1 MSDRGTCLRALIYF
15 NPFRQVL
22 WLSNIWAMEVK
33 LVVANGKNVGQEIPV
48 TGPKFLIGR
57 ADDCQLRPRSDVISR
72 YHCVILV
79 EESFVA
85 VRDFGS
91 KNGTFVND
99 EQIMGEQEL
108 HHGDRLRVG
117 QLEFDVVSPASIGEK
132 PKGVHDAALRA
143 VEGIAPNQLDLS
155 DWLGQEDSSGTVLGM
170 LPLRRATSLDEA
182 GTDGSDEKPK
192 GGDADPNPPKN

>member
-1 MSDRGTCLRALIYF
+1 
-15 NPFRQVL
+15 
-22 WLSNIWAMEVK
+22 MEIK

-79 EESFVA
+79 EEAFLA

-99 EQIMGEQEL
+99 QQVMGEQEL
-108 HHGDRLRVG
+108 RSGDRLRVG
-117 QLEFDVVSPASIGEK
+117 QLEFDVVLSGMTNDQGRPQGDGIPDAVARAGEASPPS
-132 PKGVHDAALRA
+132 
-143 VEGIAPNQLDLS
+143 QLDLS

-170 LPLRRATSLDEA
+170 LPLRRATSLDQE
-182 GTDGSDEKPK
+182 GTPGTSEKSK
-192 GGDADPNPPKN
+192 GGDTDPDPPKK

>member
-1 MSDRGTCLRALIYF
+1 
-15 NPFRQVL
+15 
-22 WLSNIWAMEVK
+22 MEVK

-108 HHGDRLRVG
+108 HDGDRLRVG
-117 QLEFDVVSPASIGEK
+117 QLEFDVVSPGSTGEK
-132 PKGVHDAALRA
+132 PKGVHDAAIRA
-143 VEGIAPNQLDLS
+143 VEGISPNQLDLS

>member
-1 MSDRGTCLRALIYF
+1 MDI
-15 NPFRQVL
+15 
-22 WLSNIWAMEVK
+22 K
-33 LVVANGKNVGQEIPV
+33 LVVANGKNVGQEIVV

-79 EESFVA
+79 EEAFLA

-99 EQIMGEQEL
+99 EQVMGEQEL
-108 HHGDRLRVG
+108 RSGDRLRVG
-117 QLEFDVVSPASIGEK
+117 QLEFDVMLSGVIGKKET
-132 PKGVHDAALRA
+132 PRSEGIPDAAAGEAMPPL
-143 VEGIAPNQLDLS
+143 NQLDLS

-170 LPLRRATSLDEA
+170 LPLRRATSLDQE
-182 GTDGSDEKPK
+182 GTPGAEERSK
-192 GGDADPNPPKN
+192 GGDTDANPPKK

>member
-1 MSDRGTCLRALIYF
+1 
-15 NPFRQVL
+15 
-22 WLSNIWAMEVK
+22 MEVK

-79 EESFVA
+79 EETFLA

-91 KNGTFVND
+91 KNGTYVND

-108 HHGDRLRVG
+108 RGGDRLRVG
-117 QLEFDVVSPASIGEK
+117 QLEFDVVFSGRSGESGSPQ
-132 PKGVHDAALRA
+132 
-143 VEGIAPNQLDLS
+143 VEGIPDGAVRAGEGDAANQIDLS
-155 DWLGQEDSSGTVLGM
+155 DWVGQEDSSGTVLGM
-170 LPLRRATSLDEA
+170 LPLRRATSLDQEGGPGSGA
-182 GTDGSDEKPK
+182 KAKGAETDPD
-192 GGDADPNPPKN
+192 PPK

>member
-1 MSDRGTCLRALIYF
+1 
-15 NPFRQVL
+15 
-22 WLSNIWAMEVK
+22 MEIK

-79 EESFVA
+79 EEAFLA

-99 EQIMGEQEL
+99 EQVMGEQEL
-108 HHGDRLRVG
+108 RSGDRLRVG
-117 QLEFDVVSPASIGEK
+117 QLEFDVMLSGVTNEK
-132 PKGVHDAALRA
+132 GMPQS
-143 VEGIAPNQLDLS
+143 EGIPEAVARAGEAIAPSQLDLS

-170 LPLRRATSLDEA
+170 LPLRRATSLDQE
-182 GTDGSDEKPK
+182 GTPDTKEKSK
-192 GGDADPNPPKN
+192 GGETDPDPPKK

>member
-1 MSDRGTCLRALIYF
+1 
-15 NPFRQVL
+15 
-22 WLSNIWAMEVK
+22 MEVK
-33 LVVANGKNVGQEIPV
+33 LVVANGKNAGQEIPV

-99 EQIMGEQEL
+99 EQVMGEEEL
-108 HHGDRLRVG
+108 HSNDRIRVG
-117 QLEFDVVSPASIGEK
+117 QLEFDVRFSGEPDGARK
-132 PKGVHDAALRA
+132 PGTDGLRDETATDA
-143 VEGIAPNQLDLS
+143 EGGLADQLDMS
-155 DWLGQEDSSGTVLGM
+155 DWLGKEDSSGTVLGI
-170 LPLRRATSLDEA
+170 LPLRRATTLDQEGSS
-182 GTDGSDEKPK
+182 GTADTANDGESAPD
-192 GGDADPNPPKN
+192 PPKKK

>member
-1 MSDRGTCLRALIYF
+1 
-15 NPFRQVL
+15 
-22 WLSNIWAMEVK
+22 MEVK
-33 LVVANGKNVGQEIPV
+33 LVVANGKNIGQEIPV

-79 EESFVA
+79 EESFIS

-108 HHGDRLRVG
+108 HDGDRLRVG
-117 QLEFDVVSPASIGEK
+117 QLEFDVDLSGGKRGARAEEFQKASPSA
-132 PKGVHDAALRA
+132 DNAAL
-143 VEGIAPNQLDLS
+143 GQFDLS
-155 DWLGQEDSSGTVLGM
+155 DWMGQEDSSGTVLGM
-170 LPLRRATSLDEA
+170 LPLRRATSLDQPGVPDTA
-182 GTDGSDEKPK
+182 EKPK
-192 GGDADPNPPKN
+192 DGESDPNSPKK

>member
-1 MSDRGTCLRALIYF
+1 
-15 NPFRQVL
+15 
-22 WLSNIWAMEVK
+22 MEVK
-33 LVVANGKNVGQEIPV
+33 LVVANGKNLGQEIPV

-79 EESFVA
+79 EEGFVS

-108 HHGDRLRVG
+108 HDGDRLRVG
-117 QLEFDVVSPASIGEK
+117 QLEFDVDLFGARGRVVEPDQGSPGGRSAF
-132 PKGVHDAALRA
+132 
-143 VEGIAPNQLDLS
+143 NQLDLS
-155 DWLGQEDSSGTVLGM
+155 DWLGREDSSGTVLGM
-170 LPLRRATSLDEA
+170 LPLRRATSLEQE
-182 GTDGSDEKPK
+182 GSTDTSEKPK
-192 GGDADPNPPKN
+192 GRDTDPDPPKK

>member
-1 MSDRGTCLRALIYF
+1 
-15 NPFRQVL
+15 
-22 WLSNIWAMEVK
+22 MEVK

-79 EESFVA
+79 EEAFLS

-108 HHGDRLRVG
+108 RNGDRLRVG
-117 QLEFDVVSPASIGEK
+117 QLEFDVVFPGASVEK
-132 PKGVHDAALRA
+132 ADDVHDTALRA

-170 LPLRRATSLDEA
+170 LPLRRATSLDQK
-182 GTDGSDEKPK
+182 GGDGSAEKPK
-192 GGDADPNPPKN
+192 GGDTDPDSPKN

>member
-1 MSDRGTCLRALIYF
+1 
-15 NPFRQVL
+15 
-22 WLSNIWAMEVK
+22 MEVK
-33 LVVANGKNVGQEIPV
+33 LVVANGKNVGQEISV

-79 EESFVA
+79 EETFLA

-91 KNGTFVND
+91 KNGTYVND

-108 HHGDRLRVG
+108 RDGDRLRVG
-117 QLEFDVVSPASIGEK
+117 QLEFDVVFSGAASEK
-132 PKGVHDAALRA
+132 GQPQVEGVPDAAVRA
-143 VEGIAPNQLDLS
+143 GEGIAANQLDLS

-170 LPLRRATSLDEA
+170 LPLRRATSLDQE
-182 GTDGSDEKPK
+182 GSSGSDEKPK
-192 GGDADPNPPKN
+192 GADTDPDPPK

>member
-1 MSDRGTCLRALIYF
+1 
-15 NPFRQVL
+15 
-22 WLSNIWAMEVK
+22 MEIK
-33 LVVANGKNVGQEIPV
+33 LVVANGKNIGQEIPV
-48 TGPKFLIGR
+48 TGPKFLVGR

-79 EESFVA
+79 EEAFLA

-108 HHGDRLRVG
+108 RNGDRLRVG
-117 QLEFDVVSPASIGEK
+117 QLEFDVVLP
-132 PKGVHDAALRA
+132 DAAGGKGKSQGEGVSDAADRA
-143 VEGIAPNQLDLS
+143 GQAIAPGQLDMS

-170 LPLRRATSLDEA
+170 LPLRRATSLDQEGA
-182 GTDGSDEKPK
+182 SDADGKAK
-192 GGDADPNPPKN
+192 GGDTDPDPPNK

>member
-1 MSDRGTCLRALIYF
+1 
-15 NPFRQVL
+15 
-22 WLSNIWAMEVK
+22 MEVK

-79 EESFVA
+79 EEEFLV

-91 KNGTFVND
+91 KNGTYVND

-108 HHGDRLRVG
+108 HDGDRLRVG
-117 QLEFDVVSPASIGEK
+117 QLEFRVRRSDGDQAPESEETHDSEGVV
-132 PKGVHDAALRA
+132 
-143 VEGIAPNQLDLS
+143 PNQLDLS
-155 DWLGQEDSSGTVLGM
+155 DWMGQEDSSGTVLGM
-170 LPLRRATSLDEA
+170 LPLRRANSPDPESPADSAKRL
-182 GTDGSDEKPK
+182 K
-192 GGDADPNPPKN
+192 GGDTDTDAPKM

>member
-1 MSDRGTCLRALIYF
+1 
-15 NPFRQVL
+15 
-22 WLSNIWAMEVK
+22 MEIK
-33 LVVANGKNVGQEIPV
+33 LVVANGKNIGQEIPV

-79 EESFVA
+79 EEAFLA

-99 EQIMGEQEL
+99 EQVMGEQEL
-108 HHGDRLRVG
+108 RHGDRLRVG
-117 QLEFDVVSPASIGEK
+117 QLEFDVAIPDAPRDHGRPEDEGVADGADRAGE
-132 PKGVHDAALRA
+132 GV
-143 VEGIAPNQLDLS
+143 APNQLDMS

-170 LPLRRATSLDEA
+170 LPLRRATSLDQEGPA
-182 GTDGSDEKPK
+182 DSSEEPK
-192 GGDADPNPPKN
+192 GGDTDPDPPKK

>member
-1 MSDRGTCLRALIYF
+1 
-15 NPFRQVL
+15 
-22 WLSNIWAMEVK
+22 MEIK

-79 EESFVA
+79 EEAFIV

-108 HHGDRLRVG
+108 RNADRLRVG
-117 QLEFDVVSPASIGEK
+117 QLEFDVHFSDAAVDGL
-132 PKGVHDAALRA
+132 HDAAARA
-143 VEGIAPNQLDLS
+143 VEDVGLNQLDLS
-155 DWLGQEDSSGTVLGM
+155 DWLGQEDSSGTVMGM
-170 LPLRRATSLDEA
+170 LPLRRANSLDKG
-182 GTDGSDEKPK
+182 GTVGEDGGSK
-192 GGDADPNPPKN
+192 GGDSGTDPPKK